1 MTPKTTATSHCV
13 MNEMVLPNDANS
25 LGNLFGGRLMQ
36 WMDIAAAIS
45 AQRHANEVCITAAVD
60 SVEFH
65 SPIRVGEIVILE
77 SQVNRAFT
85 TSMEVEINVWAEDPK
100 ARTKR
105 KCNRAFF
112 TFVAINEA
120 GRPIPVPPLEPRTD
134 EEQERF
140 ENAAKRREIRLVLAG
155 RLKLEDAAHLR
166 EDLLTA
172 IKIKRQDAGQ
182 TV

>member
-1 MTPKTTATSHCV
+1 

-36 WMDIAAAIS
+36 WMDVAAAIS

-65 SPIRVGEIVILE
+65 SPIRVGEIVVLE
-77 SQVNRAFT
+77 SQVNRAFN
-85 TSMEVEINVWAEDPK
+85 TSMEVEINVWAENPR

-112 TFVAINEA
+112 TFVAINDA
-120 GRPIPVPPLEPRTD
+120 GRPIPVPPLQPETD
-134 EEQERF
+134 DEWERY
-140 ENAAKRREIRLVLAG
+140 ENAAKRREIRLVLSG
-155 RLKLEDAAHLR
+155 RIKLEDAAHLR

-172 IKIKRQDAGQ
+172 LKLQRPDAKA
-182 TV
+182 